1 MNVIAMY
8 CSFVV
13 PIKGYTV
20 YGHHPD
26 NTSGCEIQPS
36 CILCS
41 KKSIL
46 TDGDLTKVT
55 AWNSTIMTIE
65 VVPSTTETIW
75 VIKVYYRTNQ
85 PSTPVNEEYN
95 ILYSTE
101 QDVPVMSIILLNPKD
116 PVQAINIT
124 LTRTNLS
131 VAEIKLY
138 KVMQSTTPETGK
150 LLF

>member
-1 MNVIAMY
+1 MNVIAMH

-13 PIKGYTV
+13 LIKGYTV

-46 TDGDLTKVT
+46 TNGDLTKVT
-55 AWNSTIMTIE
+55 AWNSTITTIE
-65 VVPSTTETIW
+65 VFPSTTETIW
-75 VIKVYYRTNQ
+75 LIKVYYGTNQ

-101 QDVPVMSIILLNPKD
+101 QDVPVMSIMILLNPKD
-116 PVQAINIT
+116 PVQAINI
-124 LTRTNLS
+124 RTNLS
-131 VAEIKLY
+131 VAEIKIY